1 MNPGSSPHT
10 RGTRITPLP
19 SPKIRFIPA
28 CAGNAGSG
36 VSSSSVSPVHPRMRG
51 ERSAGG
57 RPAWACLGS
66 SPHARGTRQGVPPLS
81 EALRF
86 IPACAGNAGT
96 SPASTARH
104 SVHPRMRGERGLVGV
119 LKPPGGGSSPHTR
132 GTHDVCL
139 IDTPPSR
146 FIPAY
151 AGNARRRRCPS
162 RPVSVHPRIRGERS
176 GNGKRLIRSIGSS
189 PHTRG
194 TRIPI
199 PLPSPKIRF
208 IPAYAGN
215 ANWLCAYWRTSS
227 VHPRIRGE
235 RQFARQ
241 NTLYA
246 KGSSPHTRGTPG
258 TMRRQPYPVRFIPA
272 YAGNATR
279 PTRTSTS
286 PTVHPRIRGE
296 RFWVKHSYSAFP
308 GSSPHTRGTRAVH
321 VRGFA
326 GHRFIPAYAGNADP
340 GPSGMTGHP
349 VHPRMRGE
357 RTSNKLLIYLRK
369 SEPSDSTNHSG
380 C

>member
-1 MNPGSSPHT
+1 
-10 RGTRITPLP
+10 
-19 SPKIRFIPA
+19 
-28 CAGNAGSG
+28 
-36 VSSSSVSPVHPRMRG
+36 
-51 ERSAGG
+51 
-57 RPAWACLGS
+57 
-66 SPHARGTRQGVPPLS
+66 
-81 EALRF
+81 
-86 IPACAGNAGT
+86 
-96 SPASTARH
+96 
-104 SVHPRMRGERGLVGV
+104 MRGERGLVGV

-272 YAGNATR
+272 YAGNAMSR
-279 PTRTSTS
+279 SSASGPR
-286 PTVHPRIRGE
+286 TVHPRIRGE
-296 RFWVKHSYSAFP
+296 RSRASRSSITRR
-308 GSSPHTRGTRAVH
+308 GSSPHTRGTPIMGNIIA
-321 VRGFA
+321 RGY
-326 GHRFIPAYAGNADP
+326 RFIPAYAGNALP
-340 GPSGMTGHP
+340 IS
-349 VHPRMRGE
+349 
-357 RTSNKLLIYLRK
+357 Y
-369 SEPSDSTNHSG
+369 
-380 C
+380 

>member
-1 MNPGSSPHT
+1 MVPP
-10 RGTRITPLP
+10 TP
-19 SPKIRFIPA
+19 S
-28 CAGNAGSG
+28 NS
-36 VSSSSVSPVHPRMRG
+36 
-51 ERSAGG
+51 
-57 RPAWACLGS
+57 S
-66 SPHARGTRQGVPPLS
+66 SPHARGTRIEIG
-81 EALRF
+81 ARAYILRF
-86 IPACAGNAGT
+86 IPACEGNARRCH
-96 SPASTARH
+96 PACGRPPVH
-104 SVHPRMRGERGLVGV
+104 SRIRGERCVVGSTA
-119 LKPPGGGSSPHTR
+119 LLGGGSSLHTQ
-132 GTHDVCL
+132 GTHGGKEV
-139 IDTPPSR
+139 ITATGR

-151 AGNARRRRCPS
+151 AGNA
-162 RPVSVHPRIRGERS
+162 H
-176 GNGKRLIRSIGSS
+176 
-189 PHTRG
+189 
-194 TRIPI
+194 
-199 PLPSPKIRF
+199 
-208 IPAYAGN
+208 
-215 ANWLCAYWRTSS
+215 WLCAYWRTSS

-326 GHRFIPAYAGNADP
+326 GHRFIPAYVGNADP

-349 VHPRMRGE
+349 VHPRIRGE
-357 RTSNKLLIYLRK
+357 RH
-369 SEPSDSTNHSG
+369 E
-380 C
+380 

>member
-1 MNPGSSPHT
+1 
-10 RGTRITPLP
+10 
-19 SPKIRFIPA
+19 
-28 CAGNAGSG
+28 
-36 VSSSSVSPVHPRMRG
+36 
-51 ERSAGG
+51 
-57 RPAWACLGS
+57 
-66 SPHARGTRQGVPPLS
+66 
-81 EALRF
+81 
-86 IPACAGNAGT
+86 
-96 SPASTARH
+96 
-104 SVHPRMRGERGLVGV
+104 MRGERGLVGV

-272 YAGNATR
+272 YAGNAGCPCPGIR
-279 PTRTSTS
+279 WSS
-286 PTVHPRIRGE
+286 VHPRIRGE
-296 RFWVKHSYSAFP
+296 R
-308 GSSPHTRGTRAVH
+308 
-321 VRGFA
+321 
-326 GHRFIPAYAGNADP
+326 
-340 GPSGMTGHP
+340 
-349 VHPRMRGE
+349 
-357 RTSNKLLIYLRK
+357 
-369 SEPSDSTNHSG
+369 
-380 C
+380 